1 MYAQYL
7 MLKLGPGMQ
16 VAGDKLADQ
25 FAPAFKAAKGF
36 NGVTFFGDYEA
47 GEFQLL
53 ALWKT
58 KEDYE
63 AFQKVALPQFKQAV
77 AAIAKEP
84 PFIKLF
90 EVYQPKA

>member
-16 VAGDKLADQ
+16 PVGEKLADQ
-25 FAPAFKAAKGF
+25 FNPVFKAAKGY
-36 NGVTFFGDYEA
+36 NGSTFFGDYTA
-47 GEFQLL
+47 GEYGLL
-53 ALWKT
+53 ALWQT

-63 AFQKVALPQFKQAV
+63 AFQKVARPKFEQAV
-77 AAIAKEP
+77 AGIAKEP

-90 EVYQPKA
+90 EVYEPKA